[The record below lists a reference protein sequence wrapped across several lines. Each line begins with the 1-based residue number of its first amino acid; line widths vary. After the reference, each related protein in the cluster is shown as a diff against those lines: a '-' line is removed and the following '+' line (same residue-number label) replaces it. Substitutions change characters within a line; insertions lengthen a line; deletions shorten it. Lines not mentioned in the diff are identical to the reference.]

1 MVSFSLLMPEKIFG
15 WPFTCSDTL
24 FLIDKTLSVSL
35 LLSLSLSLSLSDQQQ
50 ENMQIINSH

>member
-24 FLIDKTLSVSL
+24 FLIDKTLSL
-35 LLSLSLSLSLSDQQQ
+35 CLSLSLSLSDQQQ